1 MTLMF
6 RHVHP
11 MTPAIAAGV
20 FERACDGLER

>member
-6 RHVHP
+6 RYTLP
-11 MTPAIAAGV
+11 TTAAAAAGV